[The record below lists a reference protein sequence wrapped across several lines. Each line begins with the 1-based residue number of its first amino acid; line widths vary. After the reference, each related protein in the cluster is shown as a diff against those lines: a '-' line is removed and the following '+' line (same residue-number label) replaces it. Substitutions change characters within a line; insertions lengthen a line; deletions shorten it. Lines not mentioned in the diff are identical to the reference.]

1 MDIQDLIIEQDEK
14 VEGSNTSIKT
24 QETSKIDLGE
34 VEKVASLLDAVSEED
49 TLMDEIA
56 KLAVLNDFFI
66 ENGVT
71 KDHLEKVAFSTKPIS
86 AW

>member
-1 MDIQDLIIEQDEK
+1 MEIQDLIIEQDDR
-14 VEGSNTSIKT
+14 VEENLSSESTHEST
-24 QETSKIDLGE
+24 RTDLGE
-34 VEKVASLLDAVSEED
+34 VEKVASRLDAASEED

-71 KDHLEKVAFSTKPIS
+71 KDHLEKVAFNMKPIS